1 MIKFFDFNYFSI
13 IMLSSKSYQFIFLF
27 SISIFLSFSLIFFS
41 SFFSYFESSNILCLE
56 FKMVSLI
63 QFYMEHQHIEHS
75 LKYQL
80 ILLISHQIFALFSI
94 LLIKLIYYNFICYFY
109 EMDQIFIKKLIA
121 FKMSFY

>member
-41 SFFSYFESSNILCLE
+41 FFSSYSESSNILCLE
-56 FKMVSLI
+56 FKIVSLI
-63 QFYMEHQHIEHS
+63 QFYMGHQHIEHS

-80 ILLISHQIFALFSI
+80 ISLIFHQIFVLFFI
-94 LLIKLIYYNFICYFY
+94 FPTKLIYYNSIRYFY